1 MLARAAEKPE
11 LWTHVLALA
20 WQALWVGVI
29 LWFGAS
35 LFRRRILQ
43 SGRVKG
49 PKTKPAR
56 A

>member
-1 MLARAAEKPE
+1 MLARAAEAPE
-11 LWTHVLALA
+11 LWPHVMALA

-29 LWFGAS
+29 LWFGAL

-43 SGRVKG
+43 SGPAKG
-49 PKTKPAR
+49 SKKKLAR